1 MGVAWLMR
9 LLHSLSS
16 SGSLNLHNAVG
27 REGSCYLRIPA
38 GSDGQGKVTV
48 DMQGRSV
55 ELRAMTDGDEI
66 PTGSRVRVVEVLGDE
81 TVKVAK
87 IAT

>member
-1 MGVAWLMR
+1 M
-9 LLHSLSS
+9 
-16 SGSLNLHNAVG
+16 
-27 REGSCYLRIPA
+27 
-38 GSDGQGKVTV
+38 TV
-48 DMQGRSV
+48 DVQGRSV

-87 IAT
+87 VAT